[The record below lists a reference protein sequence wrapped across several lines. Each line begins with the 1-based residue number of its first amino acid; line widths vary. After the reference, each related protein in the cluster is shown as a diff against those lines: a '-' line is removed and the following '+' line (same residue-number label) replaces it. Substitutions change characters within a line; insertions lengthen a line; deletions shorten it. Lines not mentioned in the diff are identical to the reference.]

1 MMSEVG
7 LFVIGFTAFICY
19 GLFIGFLV
27 EITNIIKDMRDG
39 GKKNRNI

>member
-1 MMSEVG
+1 MSEVG
-7 LFVIGFTAFICY
+7 LFVIGFTIFVCY

-27 EITNIIKDMRDG
+27 EIKSMIKDKRDG